1 MPWTQRAVRTRTWW
15 ESKSEG
21 GRVCAV
27 ALVDSRERHLPMI
40 SASRTIIQPV
50 GVIQVVSTMF
60 VPGS

>member
-1 MPWTQRAVRTRTWW
+1 MDAACRADEDVVGVVV
-15 ESKSEG
+15 G
-21 GRVCAV
+21 GRARVRAT
-27 ALVDSRERHLPMI
+27 ALVDSRSRQRPMT